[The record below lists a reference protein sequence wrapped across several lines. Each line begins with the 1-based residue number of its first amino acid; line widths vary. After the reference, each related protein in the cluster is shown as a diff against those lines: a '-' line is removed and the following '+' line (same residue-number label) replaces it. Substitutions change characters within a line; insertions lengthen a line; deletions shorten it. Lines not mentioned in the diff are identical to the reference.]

1 MKSLFTLVAMVA
13 PLMLGALSPV
23 AAAAQDYGRPALGA
37 GMGEQDQAREAVRAG
52 RQAPLSR
59 VLQMIGQRTPGRHL
73 NTTLGDAGGRPAY
86 FIQWQ
91 MPDGRVTVFVV
102 DAGSGQMIGR
112 QGG

>member
-1 MKSLFTLVAMVA
+1 MKSFFVIA
-13 PLMLGALSPV
+13 ALLLAAVP
-23 AAAAQDYGRPALGA
+23 AAAQDYGRPALGA
-37 GMGEQDQAREAVRAG
+37 GTGEQDQAREAVRTG

-73 NTTLGDAGGRPAY
+73 NTTQGEAGGRTAY

-91 MPDGRVTVFVV
+91 MPDGRVTVFIV
-102 DAGSGQMIGR
+102 DAVSGQMIGR

>member
-1 MKSLFTLVAMVA
+1 MTRIAALIALLLAAA
-13 PLMLGALSPV
+13 PLAAPT

-37 GMGEQDQAREAVRAG
+37 GMGEQDQAREAVRSG

-59 VLQMIGQRTPGRHL
+59 VLAMIGQRTPGRHI

-86 FIQWQ
+86 YIQWQ
-91 MPDGRVTVFVV
+91 MPDGRVTVFIV
-102 DAGSGQMIGR
+102 DAASGQMIGR